1 MVFKTKDEVRSLSK
15 ILRKL
20 SCWWCGQSENYN
32 RQGRGRKEEK
42 GKNKDGKLVGIFVI
56 IKLKFKFF
64 APIVFCVISQIQLRK
79 IIFCREKKRN
89 GSSNRTIK
97 NAKVCRLYN

>member
-1 MVFKTKDEVRSLSK
+1 MKYVRYQRFYGNSLIGGVDKAK
-15 ILRKL
+15 IITV
-20 SCWWCGQSENYN
+20 
-32 RQGRGRKEEK
+32 KEEVAKKKK

-56 IKLKFKFF
+56 IKLYFKFF

-89 GSSNRTIK
+89 ESSNRTIK
-97 NAKVCRLYN
+97 NAKVCRLYNWY